1 MQFTTLRF
9 FLLFF
14 AATFMMSS
22 CVSKKKFEELMN
34 EKGALA
40 ESLAASQKK
49 VQELDEKIAQLESDM
64 AAQKSDFEGRITS
77 LEGDLATAKSES
89 AAAKAALSAKEAE
102 VAAVKKQVKDA
113 FAVTGNLGLTEKN
126 GSMVVSLESPVNY
139 GSGSARLNKDARMAI
154 DNLAETMKNNPNM
167 SLLIEGH
174 TDDKKF
180 VSGGRDNWDLSV
192 DRAMKVVKRLVKK
205 GVNPAQLTVAG
216 RGDADPAA
224 SNETKEGRSENRR
237 AVVKPSVNTGELY
250 KIGN

>member
-9 FLLFF
+9 FLLFCV
-14 AATFMMSS
+14 AALMMPS

-64 AAQKSDFEGRITS
+64 AAQKADFEGRITS
-77 LEGDLATAKSES
+77 LEADLSTAKSES

-102 VAAVKKQVKDA
+102 VASIKKQVKDA
-113 FAVTGNLGLTEKN
+113 FAVTGDLTLTER
-126 GSMVVSLESPVNY
+126 GGAMVVSLENPVNY
-139 GSGSARLNKDARMAI
+139 PSGSTRLNKEARMAI

-167 SLLIEGH
+167 ALLIEGH
-174 TDDKKF
+174 ADSQKF
-180 VSGGRDNWDLSV
+180 ASGGRDNWDLSV
-192 DRAMKVVKRLVKK
+192 DRAMKVVRRLVKK
-205 GVNPAQLTVAG
+205 GVNPSQLAVAG
-216 RGDADPAA
+216 RGDTAPVAPND
-224 SNETKEGRSENRR
+224 TKEGRAENRR
-237 AVVKPSVNTGELY
+237 TDVKPNVNTGDLY

>member
-40 ESLAASQKK
+40 ESLASSQKK

-64 AAQKSDFEGRITS
+64 AAQKTDFEGRITS
-77 LEGDLATAKSES
+77 LESDLSTAKSET

-102 VAAVKKQVKDA
+102 VMAVKKQVKDA

-126 GSMVVSLESPVNY
+126 GAMVVSLESPVTY
-139 GSGSARLNKDARMAI
+139 GSGSTRLNKDARMAI
-154 DNLAETMKNNPNM
+154 DNLAETMKNNPSM

-192 DRAMKVVKRLVKK
+192 DRAMRVVKRLVKK
-205 GVNPAQLTVAG
+205 GVNPSQLTVAG
-216 RGDADPAA
+216 RGDAAPAA

-237 AVVKPSVNTGELY
+237 AVVKPSLNTGELY

>member
-64 AAQKSDFEGRITS
+64 AAQKTDFEGRITS
-77 LEGDLATAKSES
+77 LEADLSTAKSES
-89 AAAKAALSAKEAE
+89 AKAKADLAAKEAE
-102 VAAVKKQVKDA
+102 VSGIKKQVKDA

-126 GSMVVSLESPVNY
+126 GTMVVSLETPLNY
-139 GSGSARLNKDARMAI
+139 ASGSARLSRDERKSI
-154 DNLAETMKNNPNM
+154 DQLAETMKNNPNM
-167 SLLIEGH
+167 ALLIEGH

-180 VSGGRDNWDLSV
+180 ASGGRDNWDLSV
-192 DRAMKVVKRLVKK
+192 DRAMRVVKRLVRK
-205 GVNPAQLTVAG
+205 GVNPSQLAVAG
-216 RGDADPAA
+216 RGETAPAA
-224 SNETKEGRSENRR
+224 TNDTKEGRAENRR
-237 AVVKPSVNTGELY
+237 TEVKPNVNTGALY